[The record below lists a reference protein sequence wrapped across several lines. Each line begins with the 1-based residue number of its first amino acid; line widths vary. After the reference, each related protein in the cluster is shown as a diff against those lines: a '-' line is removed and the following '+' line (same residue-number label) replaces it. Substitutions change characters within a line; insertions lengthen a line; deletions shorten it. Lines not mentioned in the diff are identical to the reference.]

1 MENKIQIMV
10 NDHKEMVPEVF
21 SLSDLI
27 TYMEEADVHLI
38 VELNGRFIYPQK
50 YDSTILSEGD
60 SIELIN
66 PDFGG

>member
-1 MENKIQIMV
+1 MENKIQIVV
-10 NDHKEMVPEVF
+10 NDHQEMVPEAF

-38 VELNGRFIYPQK
+38 VELNGKFIYPQK
-50 YDSTILSEGD
+50 YDSTMLSEGD

>member
-1 MENKIQIMV
+1 MENKIQVMV
-10 NDHKEMVPEVF
+10 NDHNEIVPEAF

-27 TYMEEADVHLI
+27 TYMEETDVHLI

-50 YDSTILSEGD
+50 YASTMLSQGD

>member
-1 MENKIQIMV
+1 MENKIQIVV
-10 NDHKEMVPEVF
+10 NDHQEMVPEAF

-38 VELNGRFIYPQK
+38 VELNGTFIYPQK
-50 YDSTILSEGD
+50 YDSTMLSEGD